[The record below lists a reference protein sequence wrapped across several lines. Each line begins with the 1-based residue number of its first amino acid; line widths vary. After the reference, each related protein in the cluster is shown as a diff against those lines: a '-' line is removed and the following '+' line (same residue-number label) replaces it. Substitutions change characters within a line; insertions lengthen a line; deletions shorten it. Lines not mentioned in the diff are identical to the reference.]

1 MDRALCKTYQKVL
14 ATVTANNQSTEKKLF
29 EFKEVTPLKTSI
41 DQKYREITYMEIL
54 KILNE
59 TIEESIALLNQ
70 KKYAQFEKHNMQKI
84 IQLVD
89 EFESDYFKYDDV
101 KTFKSWLA
109 NPELKHQILKQDI
122 TRRDKRGLCQFFK
135 YFTKMDELRTITK
148 TFFEDFKIQNEIEMN
163 KMKKLMRE
171 REKTKEELALTKERC
186 EELYQ
191 KMQTLT
197 AFQETIDT
205 NKSFSNY

>member
-1 MDRALCKTYQKVL
+1 
-14 ATVTANNQSTEKKLF
+14 
-29 EFKEVTPLKTSI
+29 
-41 DQKYREITYMEIL
+41 
-54 KILNE
+54 
-59 TIEESIALLNQ
+59 
-70 KKYAQFEKHNMQKI
+70 
-84 IQLVD
+84 
-89 EFESDYFKYDDV
+89 
-101 KTFKSWLA
+101 
-109 NPELKHQILKQDI
+109 
-122 TRRDKRGLCQFFK
+122 
-135 YFTKMDELRTITK
+135 MDELRTITK

-163 KMKKLMRE
+163 KMKKLMRK

>member
-1 MDRALCKTYQKVL
+1 MDRALYKTYQTVL

-89 EFESDYFKYDDV
+89 EFESDYFTYDDV

-122 TRRDKRGLCQFFK
+122 THRDKRGYANSSSILLK
-135 YFTKMDELRTITK
+135 W
-148 TFFEDFKIQNEIEMN
+148 MN
-163 KMKKLMRE
+163 YE
-171 REKTKEELALTKERC
+171 R
-186 EELYQ
+186 
-191 KMQTLT
+191 
-197 AFQETIDT
+197 
-205 NKSFSNY
+205 